1 MNIMSNS
8 YCCAERWSYCSSFV
22 ISSKHINVKDL
33 VKMLSVR
40 QMRKLMSEDGFSLEI
55 LRNQHIDW
63 NSLILL
69 YVTHLILLL
78 CIDGWI

>member
-1 MNIMSNS
+1 M
-8 YCCAERWSYCSSFV
+8 
-22 ISSKHINVKDL
+22 L
-33 VKMLSVR
+33 LSVR
-40 QMRKLMSEDGFSLEI
+40 QMRKLMSEGGFSLEI